1 MKKKSLIILGV
12 IVCVIV
18 IFLGYI
24 FIYKQNGKGSNSL
37 IVLKGETLTGKEL
50 LKKISNENV
59 DIEQKI
65 TDGVVIDINKSM
77 LDTDMYEVVDVV
89 YLGNNKIKLVVKNK
103 TIVEVVEKEE
113 GVITEPETKKRKLG
127 DIYYDDSIDIR
138 DLVKYA
144 QYVDGLNALSS
155 SDLEYADLNNDG
167 YYDLIDVDILSHC
180 VAGATK
186 YCDFPVTNYDLEVY
200 GDLNRNH
207 KIDSIDMV
215 KLAQYV
221 EGKIEL
227 EDSLKLYADLNL
239 DNKID
244 YIDVDILSRKIVGD
258 EKYQKLPIRNLDK
271 ILNYGNVDN
280 LTGITYKDL
289 TKLYN
294 YIKGNEELK
303 GIALLSADLNKD
315 GKIDYVDLTILHG
328 YLNKIKG
335 YETLPNT
342 NISKSIMYGDINQDG
357 KVDEKDATLL
367 SQYLAKWNLNL
378 NPNQL
383 LAMDVNLDG
392 KIDGKD
398 QIILARYLAKESGY
412 TELPYLNNVKQVV
425 YGDANKD
432 GKVDY
437 IDLNELNLFLQE
449 NNQNKFDAL
458 TKIAVDLNKDGKIDY
473 VDLTIL
479 HGYLNKIKGYE
490 TLPNTN
496 ISKSIMYG
504 DINQDGKV
512 DEKDA
517 TLLSQYL
524 AKWNLNLNPNQLL
537 AMDVNLDGKIDGKD
551 QIILARYLAKESG
564 YTELPYLNNVKQVVY
579 GDANKDGKVDYI
591 DLNELNLFLQENNQN
606 KFDALAK
613 IAVDLNKDGKIDY
626 VDLTILHGYLKRV
639 SGFEKLPNEKIKTIS
654 KYGDLNNDGIINQK
668 DADIL
673 AEMMGKNEIPSGVNA
688 IISDIYMDG
697 SFDIRD
703 LLALGQFIAGTIKS
717 IPTLNTNDV
726 RTYGDLN
733 GDGKVDYTDLKNLYL
748 LTEGKYSLNVKYIAD
763 LNSDGKINMVD
774 VTILHGYLNKMN
786 GYETLPN
793 TKITSAVKYGN
804 VNRDVEV
811 DEKDYKILQQ
821 YLAKW
826 YLNLSSN
833 QLLAMD
839 VNLDGKINGVDSI
852 ILKGYINK
860 DAKYSTLPFLNN

>member
-37 IVLKGETLTGKEL
+37 MVLKGETLTGKEL

-144 QYVDGLNALSS
+144 QYVDGLNAFSS

-200 GDLNRNH
+200 GDLNRDH

-294 YIKGNEELK
+294 YIKENEELK

-398 QIILARYLAKESGY
+398 QIILARYLVKESGY

-458 TKIAVDLNKDGKIDY
+458 T
-473 VDLTIL
+473 
-479 HGYLNKIKGYE
+479 
-490 TLPNTN
+490 
-496 ISKSIMYG
+496 
-504 DINQDGKV
+504 
-512 DEKDA
+512 
-517 TLLSQYL
+517 
-524 AKWNLNLNPNQLL
+524 
-537 AMDVNLDGKIDGKD
+537 
-551 QIILARYLAKESG
+551 
-564 YTELPYLNNVKQVVY
+564 
-579 GDANKDGKVDYI
+579 
-591 DLNELNLFLQENNQN
+591 
-606 KFDALAK
+606 K

-763 LNSDGKINMVD
+763 LNKDGKINMVD

-839 VNLDGKINGVDSI
+839 VNLDGKINGVDST

-860 DAKYSTLPFLNN
+860 DAKYSALPFLNN

>member
-12 IVCVIV
+12 IVCAIV

-144 QYVDGLNALSS
+144 QYVDGLNAFSS

-186 YCDFPVTNYDLEVY
+186 YCDFPVTNYDLDVY

-258 EKYQKLPIRNLDK
+258 EKYQKLPIRNLDE

-335 YETLPNT
+335 YATLPNT
-342 NISKSIMYGDINQDG
+342 NISKSIIYGDINKDG
-357 KVDEKDATLL
+357 KVDEKDVTLL

-437 IDLNELNLFLQE
+437 IDL
-449 NNQNKFDAL
+449 K
-458 TKIAVDLNKDGKIDY
+458 
-473 VDLTIL
+473 
-479 HGYLNKIKGYE
+479 
-490 TLPNTN
+490 
-496 ISKSIMYG
+496 
-504 DINQDGKV
+504 
-512 DEKDA
+512 
-517 TLLSQYL
+517 
-524 AKWNLNLNPNQLL
+524 
-537 AMDVNLDGKIDGKD
+537 
-551 QIILARYLAKESG
+551 
-564 YTELPYLNNVKQVVY
+564 
-579 GDANKDGKVDYI
+579 
-591 DLNELNLFLQENNQN
+591 ELNLFLQENNQN

-639 SGFEKLPNEKIKTIS
+639 SGFETLPNEKIKTIS

-717 IPTLNTNDV
+717 IPTLNTNDA

-763 LNSDGKINMVD
+763 LNKDGKINMVD

-839 VNLDGKINGVDSI
+839 VNLDGKINGVDST

-860 DAKYSTLPFLNN
+860 DAKYSALPFLNN

>member
-200 GDLNRNH
+200 GDLNRDH

-258 EKYQKLPIRNLDK
+258 EKYQKLPIRNLDE

-315 GKIDYVDLTILHG
+315 GKIDYADLTILHG

-335 YETLPNT
+335 YATLPNT
-342 NISKSIMYGDINQDG
+342 NISKSIIYGDINQDG

-437 IDLNELNLFLQE
+437 IDL
-449 NNQNKFDAL
+449 K
-458 TKIAVDLNKDGKIDY
+458 
-473 VDLTIL
+473 
-479 HGYLNKIKGYE
+479 
-490 TLPNTN
+490 
-496 ISKSIMYG
+496 
-504 DINQDGKV
+504 
-512 DEKDA
+512 
-517 TLLSQYL
+517 
-524 AKWNLNLNPNQLL
+524 
-537 AMDVNLDGKIDGKD
+537 
-551 QIILARYLAKESG
+551 
-564 YTELPYLNNVKQVVY
+564 
-579 GDANKDGKVDYI
+579 
-591 DLNELNLFLQENNQN
+591 ELNLFLQENNQN

-717 IPTLNTNDV
+717 IPTLNTNDA

-763 LNSDGKINMVD
+763 LNKDGKINMVD

-860 DAKYSTLPFLNN
+860 DAKYSALPFLNN

>member
-12 IVCVIV
+12 IVCAIV

-144 QYVDGLNALSS
+144 QYVDGLNAFSS

-258 EKYQKLPIRNLDK
+258 EKYQKLPIRNLDE

-315 GKIDYVDLTILHG
+315 GKIDYADLTILHG

-335 YETLPNT
+335 YATLPNT
-342 NISKSIMYGDINQDG
+342 NISKSIIYGDINQDG

-392 KIDGKD
+392 KVDGKD

-458 TKIAVDLNKDGKIDY
+458 T
-473 VDLTIL
+473 
-479 HGYLNKIKGYE
+479 
-490 TLPNTN
+490 
-496 ISKSIMYG
+496 
-504 DINQDGKV
+504 
-512 DEKDA
+512 
-517 TLLSQYL
+517 
-524 AKWNLNLNPNQLL
+524 
-537 AMDVNLDGKIDGKD
+537 
-551 QIILARYLAKESG
+551 
-564 YTELPYLNNVKQVVY
+564 
-579 GDANKDGKVDYI
+579 
-591 DLNELNLFLQENNQN
+591 
-606 KFDALAK
+606 K

-717 IPTLNTNDV
+717 IPTLNTNDA

-763 LNSDGKINMVD
+763 LNKDGKINMVD

-839 VNLDGKINGVDSI
+839 VNLDGKINGVDST

-860 DAKYSTLPFLNN
+860 DAKYSALPFLNN

>member
-258 EKYQKLPIRNLDK
+258 EKYQKLPIRNLDE

-335 YETLPNT
+335 YATLPNT
-342 NISKSIMYGDINQDG
+342 NISKSIIYGDINQDG

-437 IDLNELNLFLQE
+437 IDLKELNLFLQE

-458 TKIAVDLNKDGKIDY
+458 T
-473 VDLTIL
+473 
-479 HGYLNKIKGYE
+479 
-490 TLPNTN
+490 
-496 ISKSIMYG
+496 
-504 DINQDGKV
+504 
-512 DEKDA
+512 
-517 TLLSQYL
+517 
-524 AKWNLNLNPNQLL
+524 
-537 AMDVNLDGKIDGKD
+537 
-551 QIILARYLAKESG
+551 
-564 YTELPYLNNVKQVVY
+564 
-579 GDANKDGKVDYI
+579 
-591 DLNELNLFLQENNQN
+591 
-606 KFDALAK
+606 K

-763 LNSDGKINMVD
+763 LNKDGKINMVD

-860 DAKYSTLPFLNN
+860 DTKYSTLPFLNN

>member
-1 MKKKSLIILGV
+1 MKKKSLIILGL
-12 IVCVIV
+12 IVCAIV

-144 QYVDGLNALSS
+144 QYVDGLNAFSS

-200 GDLNRNH
+200 GDLNRDH

-258 EKYQKLPIRNLDK
+258 EKYQKLPIRNLDE

-335 YETLPNT
+335 YATLPNT
-342 NISKSIMYGDINQDG
+342 NISKSIIYGDINQDG

-458 TKIAVDLNKDGKIDY
+458 T
-473 VDLTIL
+473 
-479 HGYLNKIKGYE
+479 
-490 TLPNTN
+490 
-496 ISKSIMYG
+496 
-504 DINQDGKV
+504 
-512 DEKDA
+512 
-517 TLLSQYL
+517 
-524 AKWNLNLNPNQLL
+524 
-537 AMDVNLDGKIDGKD
+537 
-551 QIILARYLAKESG
+551 
-564 YTELPYLNNVKQVVY
+564 
-579 GDANKDGKVDYI
+579 
-591 DLNELNLFLQENNQN
+591 
-606 KFDALAK
+606 K

-763 LNSDGKINMVD
+763 LNKDGKINMVD

-811 DEKDYKILQQ
+811 DEKDYNILQP

-839 VNLDGKINGVDSI
+839 VNLDGKINGVDST

-860 DAKYSTLPFLNN
+860 DAKYSALPFLNN

>member
-12 IVCVIV
+12 IVCAIV

-144 QYVDGLNALSS
+144 QYVDGLNAFSS

-200 GDLNRNH
+200 GDLNRDH

-258 EKYQKLPIRNLDK
+258 EKYQKLPIRNLDE

-335 YETLPNT
+335 YATLPNT
-342 NISKSIMYGDINQDG
+342 NISKSIIYGDINKDG
-357 KVDEKDATLL
+357 KVDEKDVTLL

-437 IDLNELNLFLQE
+437 IDL
-449 NNQNKFDAL
+449 K
-458 TKIAVDLNKDGKIDY
+458 
-473 VDLTIL
+473 
-479 HGYLNKIKGYE
+479 
-490 TLPNTN
+490 
-496 ISKSIMYG
+496 
-504 DINQDGKV
+504 
-512 DEKDA
+512 
-517 TLLSQYL
+517 
-524 AKWNLNLNPNQLL
+524 
-537 AMDVNLDGKIDGKD
+537 
-551 QIILARYLAKESG
+551 
-564 YTELPYLNNVKQVVY
+564 
-579 GDANKDGKVDYI
+579 
-591 DLNELNLFLQENNQN
+591 ELNLFLQENNQN

-717 IPTLNTNDV
+717 IPTLNTNDA

-763 LNSDGKINMVD
+763 LNKDGKINMVD

-839 VNLDGKINGVDSI
+839 VNLDGKINGVDST

-860 DAKYSTLPFLNN
+860 DAKYSALPFLNN

>member
-12 IVCVIV
+12 IVCAIV

-144 QYVDGLNALSS
+144 QYVDGLNAFSS

-200 GDLNRNH
+200 GDLNRDH

-258 EKYQKLPIRNLDK
+258 EKYQKLPIRNLDE

-335 YETLPNT
+335 YATLPNT
-342 NISKSIMYGDINQDG
+342 NISKSIIYGDINQDG

-437 IDLNELNLFLQE
+437 IDL
-449 NNQNKFDAL
+449 K
-458 TKIAVDLNKDGKIDY
+458 
-473 VDLTIL
+473 
-479 HGYLNKIKGYE
+479 
-490 TLPNTN
+490 
-496 ISKSIMYG
+496 
-504 DINQDGKV
+504 
-512 DEKDA
+512 
-517 TLLSQYL
+517 
-524 AKWNLNLNPNQLL
+524 
-537 AMDVNLDGKIDGKD
+537 
-551 QIILARYLAKESG
+551 
-564 YTELPYLNNVKQVVY
+564 
-579 GDANKDGKVDYI
+579 
-591 DLNELNLFLQENNQN
+591 ELNLFLQENNQN

-717 IPTLNTNDV
+717 IPTLNTNDA

-763 LNSDGKINMVD
+763 LNKDGKINMVD

-839 VNLDGKINGVDSI
+839 VNLDGKINGVDST

-860 DAKYSTLPFLNN
+860 DAKYSALPFLNN

>member
-144 QYVDGLNALSS
+144 QYVDGLNAFSS

-200 GDLNRNH
+200 GDLNRDH

-258 EKYQKLPIRNLDK
+258 EKYQKLPIRNLDE

-335 YETLPNT
+335 YATLPNT
-342 NISKSIMYGDINQDG
+342 NISKSIIYGDINQDG

-398 QIILARYLAKESGY
+398 QIILARYLVKESGY

-458 TKIAVDLNKDGKIDY
+458 T
-473 VDLTIL
+473 
-479 HGYLNKIKGYE
+479 
-490 TLPNTN
+490 
-496 ISKSIMYG
+496 
-504 DINQDGKV
+504 
-512 DEKDA
+512 
-517 TLLSQYL
+517 
-524 AKWNLNLNPNQLL
+524 
-537 AMDVNLDGKIDGKD
+537 
-551 QIILARYLAKESG
+551 
-564 YTELPYLNNVKQVVY
+564 
-579 GDANKDGKVDYI
+579 
-591 DLNELNLFLQENNQN
+591 
-606 KFDALAK
+606 K

-763 LNSDGKINMVD
+763 LNKDGKINMVD

>member
-12 IVCVIV
+12 IVCAIV

-200 GDLNRNH
+200 GDLNRDH

-258 EKYQKLPIRNLDK
+258 EKYQKLPIRNLDE

-303 GIALLSADLNKD
+303 GIALLSA
-315 GKIDYVDLTILHG
+315 
-328 YLNKIKG
+328 
-335 YETLPNT
+335 
-342 NISKSIMYGDINQDG
+342 
-357 KVDEKDATLL
+357 
-367 SQYLAKWNLNL
+367 
-378 NPNQL
+378 
-383 LAMDVNLDG
+383 
-392 KIDGKD
+392 
-398 QIILARYLAKESGY
+398 
-412 TELPYLNNVKQVV
+412 
-425 YGDANKD
+425 
-432 GKVDY
+432 
-437 IDLNELNLFLQE
+437 
-449 NNQNKFDAL
+449 
-458 TKIAVDLNKDGKIDY
+458 
-473 VDLTIL
+473 
-479 HGYLNKIKGYE
+479 
-490 TLPNTN
+490 
-496 ISKSIMYG
+496 
-504 DINQDGKV
+504 
-512 DEKDA
+512 
-517 TLLSQYL
+517 
-524 AKWNLNLNPNQLL
+524 
-537 AMDVNLDGKIDGKD
+537 
-551 QIILARYLAKESG
+551 
-564 YTELPYLNNVKQVVY
+564 
-579 GDANKDGKVDYI
+579 
-591 DLNELNLFLQENNQN
+591 
-606 KFDALAK
+606 
-613 IAVDLNKDGKIDY
+613 DLNKDGKIDY

-717 IPTLNTNDV
+717 IPTLNTNDA

-763 LNSDGKINMVD
+763 LNKDGKINMVD

-839 VNLDGKINGVDSI
+839 VNLDGKINGVDST

-860 DAKYSTLPFLNN
+860 DAKYSALPFLNN

>member
-12 IVCVIV
+12 IVCAIV

-144 QYVDGLNALSS
+144 QYVDGLNAFSS

-258 EKYQKLPIRNLDK
+258 EKYQKLPIRNLDE

-303 GIALLSADLNKD
+303 GIALLSA
-315 GKIDYVDLTILHG
+315 
-328 YLNKIKG
+328 
-335 YETLPNT
+335 
-342 NISKSIMYGDINQDG
+342 
-357 KVDEKDATLL
+357 
-367 SQYLAKWNLNL
+367 
-378 NPNQL
+378 
-383 LAMDVNLDG
+383 
-392 KIDGKD
+392 
-398 QIILARYLAKESGY
+398 
-412 TELPYLNNVKQVV
+412 
-425 YGDANKD
+425 
-432 GKVDY
+432 
-437 IDLNELNLFLQE
+437 
-449 NNQNKFDAL
+449 
-458 TKIAVDLNKDGKIDY
+458 
-473 VDLTIL
+473 
-479 HGYLNKIKGYE
+479 
-490 TLPNTN
+490 
-496 ISKSIMYG
+496 
-504 DINQDGKV
+504 
-512 DEKDA
+512 
-517 TLLSQYL
+517 
-524 AKWNLNLNPNQLL
+524 
-537 AMDVNLDGKIDGKD
+537 
-551 QIILARYLAKESG
+551 
-564 YTELPYLNNVKQVVY
+564 
-579 GDANKDGKVDYI
+579 
-591 DLNELNLFLQENNQN
+591 
-606 KFDALAK
+606 
-613 IAVDLNKDGKIDY
+613 DLNKDGKIDY

-763 LNSDGKINMVD
+763 LNKDGKINMVD

-860 DAKYSTLPFLNN
+860 DAKYSALPFLNN

>member
-144 QYVDGLNALSS
+144 QYVDGLNAFSS

-342 NISKSIMYGDINQDG
+342 NISKSIIYGDINQDG

-449 NNQNKFDAL
+449 NNQNKFD
-458 TKIAVDLNKDGKIDY
+458 T
-473 VDLTIL
+473 
-479 HGYLNKIKGYE
+479 
-490 TLPNTN
+490 
-496 ISKSIMYG
+496 
-504 DINQDGKV
+504 
-512 DEKDA
+512 
-517 TLLSQYL
+517 
-524 AKWNLNLNPNQLL
+524 
-537 AMDVNLDGKIDGKD
+537 
-551 QIILARYLAKESG
+551 
-564 YTELPYLNNVKQVVY
+564 
-579 GDANKDGKVDYI
+579 
-591 DLNELNLFLQENNQN
+591 
-606 KFDALAK
+606 LAK

-717 IPTLNTNDV
+717 IPTLNTNDA

-763 LNSDGKINMVD
+763 LNKDGKINMVD

-839 VNLDGKINGVDSI
+839 VNLDGKINGVDST

-860 DAKYSTLPFLNN
+860 DAKYSALPFLNN

>member
-258 EKYQKLPIRNLDK
+258 EKYQKLPIRNLDE

-335 YETLPNT
+335 YATLPNT
-342 NISKSIMYGDINQDG
+342 NISKSIIYGDINQDG

-392 KIDGKD
+392 K
-398 QIILARYLAKESGY
+398 
-412 TELPYLNNVKQVV
+412 V
-425 YGDANKD
+425 
-432 GKVDY
+432 
-437 IDLNELNLFLQE
+437 
-449 NNQNKFDAL
+449 
-458 TKIAVDLNKDGKIDY
+458 
-473 VDLTIL
+473 
-479 HGYLNKIKGYE
+479 
-490 TLPNTN
+490 
-496 ISKSIMYG
+496 
-504 DINQDGKV
+504 
-512 DEKDA
+512 
-517 TLLSQYL
+517 
-524 AKWNLNLNPNQLL
+524 
-537 AMDVNLDGKIDGKD
+537 DGKD

-763 LNSDGKINMVD
+763 LNNDGKINMVD

>member
-37 IVLKGETLTGKEL
+37 MVLKGETLTGKEL

-144 QYVDGLNALSS
+144 QYVDGLNAFSS

-200 GDLNRNH
+200 GDLNRDH

-258 EKYQKLPIRNLDK
+258 EKYQKLPIRNLDE

-335 YETLPNT
+335 YATLPNT
-342 NISKSIMYGDINQDG
+342 NISKSIIYGDINQDG
-357 KVDEKDATLL
+357 KVDEKDVTLL

-392 KIDGKD
+392 KVDGKD

-458 TKIAVDLNKDGKIDY
+458 T
-473 VDLTIL
+473 
-479 HGYLNKIKGYE
+479 
-490 TLPNTN
+490 
-496 ISKSIMYG
+496 
-504 DINQDGKV
+504 
-512 DEKDA
+512 
-517 TLLSQYL
+517 
-524 AKWNLNLNPNQLL
+524 
-537 AMDVNLDGKIDGKD
+537 
-551 QIILARYLAKESG
+551 
-564 YTELPYLNNVKQVVY
+564 
-579 GDANKDGKVDYI
+579 
-591 DLNELNLFLQENNQN
+591 
-606 KFDALAK
+606 K

-763 LNSDGKINMVD
+763 LNKDGKINMVD

>member
-144 QYVDGLNALSS
+144 QYVDGLNAFSS

-200 GDLNRNH
+200 GDLNRDH

-258 EKYQKLPIRNLDK
+258 EKYQKLPIRNLDE

-335 YETLPNT
+335 YATLPNT
-342 NISKSIMYGDINQDG
+342 NISKSIIYGDINQDG

-398 QIILARYLAKESGY
+398 QIILARYLVKESGY

-458 TKIAVDLNKDGKIDY
+458 T
-473 VDLTIL
+473 
-479 HGYLNKIKGYE
+479 
-490 TLPNTN
+490 
-496 ISKSIMYG
+496 
-504 DINQDGKV
+504 
-512 DEKDA
+512 
-517 TLLSQYL
+517 
-524 AKWNLNLNPNQLL
+524 
-537 AMDVNLDGKIDGKD
+537 
-551 QIILARYLAKESG
+551 
-564 YTELPYLNNVKQVVY
+564 
-579 GDANKDGKVDYI
+579 
-591 DLNELNLFLQENNQN
+591 
-606 KFDALAK
+606 K

-763 LNSDGKINMVD
+763 LNKDGKINMVD

-839 VNLDGKINGVDSI
+839 VNLDGKINGVDST

>member
-37 IVLKGETLTGKEL
+37 MVLKGETLTGKEL

-144 QYVDGLNALSS
+144 QYVDGLNAFSS

-200 GDLNRNH
+200 GDLNRDH

-258 EKYQKLPIRNLDK
+258 EKYQKLPIRNLDE

-335 YETLPNT
+335 YATLPNT
-342 NISKSIMYGDINQDG
+342 NISKSIIYGDINQDG

-398 QIILARYLAKESGY
+398 QIILARYLVKESGY

-458 TKIAVDLNKDGKIDY
+458 T
-473 VDLTIL
+473 
-479 HGYLNKIKGYE
+479 
-490 TLPNTN
+490 
-496 ISKSIMYG
+496 
-504 DINQDGKV
+504 
-512 DEKDA
+512 
-517 TLLSQYL
+517 
-524 AKWNLNLNPNQLL
+524 
-537 AMDVNLDGKIDGKD
+537 
-551 QIILARYLAKESG
+551 
-564 YTELPYLNNVKQVVY
+564 
-579 GDANKDGKVDYI
+579 
-591 DLNELNLFLQENNQN
+591 
-606 KFDALAK
+606 K

-763 LNSDGKINMVD
+763 LNKDGKINMVD

-839 VNLDGKINGVDSI
+839 VNLDGKINGVDST

-860 DAKYSTLPFLNN
+860 DAKYSALPFLNN

>member
-12 IVCVIV
+12 IVCAIV

-144 QYVDGLNALSS
+144 QYVDGLNAFSS

-258 EKYQKLPIRNLDK
+258 EKYQKLPIRNLDE

-315 GKIDYVDLTILHG
+315 GKIDYADLTILHG

-335 YETLPNT
+335 YATLPNT
-342 NISKSIMYGDINQDG
+342 NISKSIIYGDINQDG

-392 KIDGKD
+392 KVDGKD

-458 TKIAVDLNKDGKIDY
+458 T
-473 VDLTIL
+473 
-479 HGYLNKIKGYE
+479 
-490 TLPNTN
+490 
-496 ISKSIMYG
+496 
-504 DINQDGKV
+504 
-512 DEKDA
+512 
-517 TLLSQYL
+517 
-524 AKWNLNLNPNQLL
+524 
-537 AMDVNLDGKIDGKD
+537 
-551 QIILARYLAKESG
+551 
-564 YTELPYLNNVKQVVY
+564 
-579 GDANKDGKVDYI
+579 
-591 DLNELNLFLQENNQN
+591 
-606 KFDALAK
+606 K

-717 IPTLNTNDV
+717 IPTLNTNDA

-763 LNSDGKINMVD
+763 LNKDGKINMVD

-860 DAKYSTLPFLNN
+860 DAKYSALPFLNN

>member
-1 MKKKSLIILGV
+1 M
-12 IVCVIV
+12 
-18 IFLGYI
+18 
-24 FIYKQNGKGSNSL
+24 
-37 IVLKGETLTGKEL
+37 
-50 LKKISNENV
+50 KKISNENV

-65 TDGVVIDINKSM
+65 IDGVVIDINKSM

-103 TIVEVVEKEE
+103 TIVEVVEKEK
-113 GVITEPETKKRKLG
+113 GVITVPETKKRKLG

-144 QYVDGLNALSS
+144 QYVDGLNAFSS

-335 YETLPNT
+335 YATLPNT
-342 NISKSIMYGDINQDG
+342 NISKSIIYGDINQDG

-437 IDLNELNLFLQE
+437 IDL
-449 NNQNKFDAL
+449 K
-458 TKIAVDLNKDGKIDY
+458 
-473 VDLTIL
+473 
-479 HGYLNKIKGYE
+479 
-490 TLPNTN
+490 
-496 ISKSIMYG
+496 
-504 DINQDGKV
+504 
-512 DEKDA
+512 
-517 TLLSQYL
+517 
-524 AKWNLNLNPNQLL
+524 
-537 AMDVNLDGKIDGKD
+537 
-551 QIILARYLAKESG
+551 
-564 YTELPYLNNVKQVVY
+564 
-579 GDANKDGKVDYI
+579 
-591 DLNELNLFLQENNQN
+591 ELNLFLQENNQN

-613 IAVDLNKDGKIDY
+613 IAVDLNKDRKIDY

-733 GDGKVDYTDLKNLYL
+733 GDVKVDYTDLKNLYL

-763 LNSDGKINMVD
+763 LNKDGKINMVD

-860 DAKYSTLPFLNN
+860 DAKYSALPFLNN

>member
-12 IVCVIV
+12 IVCAIV

-200 GDLNRNH
+200 GDLNRDH

-258 EKYQKLPIRNLDK
+258 EKYQKLPIRNLDE

-335 YETLPNT
+335 YATLPNT
-342 NISKSIMYGDINQDG
+342 NISKSIIYGDINQDG

-479 HGYLNKIKGYE
+479 HGYL
-490 TLPNTN
+490 
-496 ISKSIMYG
+496 
-504 DINQDGKV
+504 
-512 DEKDA
+512 
-517 TLLSQYL
+517 
-524 AKWNLNLNPNQLL
+524 
-537 AMDVNLDGKIDGKD
+537 
-551 QIILARYLAKESG
+551 
-564 YTELPYLNNVKQVVY
+564 
-579 GDANKDGKVDYI
+579 
-591 DLNELNLFLQENNQN
+591 
-606 KFDALAK
+606 
-613 IAVDLNKDGKIDY
+613 
-626 VDLTILHGYLKRV
+626 KRV

-717 IPTLNTNDV
+717 IPTLNTNDA

-763 LNSDGKINMVD
+763 LNKDGKINMVD

-839 VNLDGKINGVDSI
+839 VNLDGKINGVDST

-860 DAKYSTLPFLNN
+860 DAKYSALPFLNN

>member
-37 IVLKGETLTGKEL
+37 MVLKGETLTGKEL

-144 QYVDGLNALSS
+144 QYVDGLNAFSS

-258 EKYQKLPIRNLDK
+258 EKYQKLPIRNLDE

-335 YETLPNT
+335 YATLPNT
-342 NISKSIMYGDINQDG
+342 NISKSIIYGDINQDG
-357 KVDEKDATLL
+357 KA
-367 SQYLAKWNLNL
+367 
-378 NPNQL
+378 
-383 LAMDVNLDG
+383 
-392 KIDGKD
+392 
-398 QIILARYLAKESGY
+398 
-412 TELPYLNNVKQVV
+412 
-425 YGDANKD
+425 
-432 GKVDY
+432 
-437 IDLNELNLFLQE
+437 
-449 NNQNKFDAL
+449 
-458 TKIAVDLNKDGKIDY
+458 
-473 VDLTIL
+473 
-479 HGYLNKIKGYE
+479 
-490 TLPNTN
+490 
-496 ISKSIMYG
+496 
-504 DINQDGKV
+504 

-763 LNSDGKINMVD
+763 LNKDGKINMVD

-860 DAKYSTLPFLNN
+860 DTKYSTLPFLNN

>member
-144 QYVDGLNALSS
+144 QYVDGLNAFSS

-200 GDLNRNH
+200 GDLNRDH

-258 EKYQKLPIRNLDK
+258 EKYQKLPIRNLDE

-303 GIALLSADLNKD
+303 GIALLSA
-315 GKIDYVDLTILHG
+315 
-328 YLNKIKG
+328 
-335 YETLPNT
+335 
-342 NISKSIMYGDINQDG
+342 
-357 KVDEKDATLL
+357 
-367 SQYLAKWNLNL
+367 
-378 NPNQL
+378 
-383 LAMDVNLDG
+383 
-392 KIDGKD
+392 
-398 QIILARYLAKESGY
+398 
-412 TELPYLNNVKQVV
+412 
-425 YGDANKD
+425 
-432 GKVDY
+432 
-437 IDLNELNLFLQE
+437 
-449 NNQNKFDAL
+449 
-458 TKIAVDLNKDGKIDY
+458 
-473 VDLTIL
+473 
-479 HGYLNKIKGYE
+479 
-490 TLPNTN
+490 
-496 ISKSIMYG
+496 
-504 DINQDGKV
+504 
-512 DEKDA
+512 
-517 TLLSQYL
+517 
-524 AKWNLNLNPNQLL
+524 
-537 AMDVNLDGKIDGKD
+537 
-551 QIILARYLAKESG
+551 
-564 YTELPYLNNVKQVVY
+564 
-579 GDANKDGKVDYI
+579 
-591 DLNELNLFLQENNQN
+591 
-606 KFDALAK
+606 
-613 IAVDLNKDGKIDY
+613 DLNKDGKIDY

-763 LNSDGKINMVD
+763 LNKDGKINMVD

-839 VNLDGKINGVDSI
+839 VNLDGKINGVDST

-860 DAKYSTLPFLNN
+860 DAKYSALPFLNN

>member
-37 IVLKGETLTGKEL
+37 MVLKGETLTGKEL

-144 QYVDGLNALSS
+144 QYVDGLNAFSS

-200 GDLNRNH
+200 GDLNRDH

-258 EKYQKLPIRNLDK
+258 EKYQKLPIRNLDE

-342 NISKSIMYGDINQDG
+342 NISKSIIYGDINQDG
-357 KVDEKDATLL
+357 KVDEKDVTLL

-392 KIDGKD
+392 KVDGKD

-437 IDLNELNLFLQE
+437 IDLKELNLFLQE

-458 TKIAVDLNKDGKIDY
+458 T
-473 VDLTIL
+473 
-479 HGYLNKIKGYE
+479 
-490 TLPNTN
+490 
-496 ISKSIMYG
+496 
-504 DINQDGKV
+504 
-512 DEKDA
+512 
-517 TLLSQYL
+517 
-524 AKWNLNLNPNQLL
+524 
-537 AMDVNLDGKIDGKD
+537 
-551 QIILARYLAKESG
+551 
-564 YTELPYLNNVKQVVY
+564 
-579 GDANKDGKVDYI
+579 
-591 DLNELNLFLQENNQN
+591 
-606 KFDALAK
+606 K

-763 LNSDGKINMVD
+763 LNNDGKINMVD

-839 VNLDGKINGVDSI
+839 VNLDGKINGVDST

>member
-37 IVLKGETLTGKEL
+37 MVLKGETLTGKEL

-144 QYVDGLNALSS
+144 QYVDGLNAFSS

-258 EKYQKLPIRNLDK
+258 EKYQKLPIRNLDE

-335 YETLPNT
+335 YATLPNT
-342 NISKSIMYGDINQDG
+342 NISKSIIYGDINQDG
-357 KVDEKDATLL
+357 KVDEKDVTLL

-392 KIDGKD
+392 KVDGKD

-458 TKIAVDLNKDGKIDY
+458 T
-473 VDLTIL
+473 
-479 HGYLNKIKGYE
+479 
-490 TLPNTN
+490 
-496 ISKSIMYG
+496 
-504 DINQDGKV
+504 
-512 DEKDA
+512 
-517 TLLSQYL
+517 
-524 AKWNLNLNPNQLL
+524 
-537 AMDVNLDGKIDGKD
+537 
-551 QIILARYLAKESG
+551 
-564 YTELPYLNNVKQVVY
+564 
-579 GDANKDGKVDYI
+579 
-591 DLNELNLFLQENNQN
+591 
-606 KFDALAK
+606 K

-763 LNSDGKINMVD
+763 LNKDGKINMVD

>member
-12 IVCVIV
+12 IVCAIV

-37 IVLKGETLTGKEL
+37 MVLKGETLTGKEL

-258 EKYQKLPIRNLDK
+258 EKYQKLPIRNLDE

-335 YETLPNT
+335 YATLPNT
-342 NISKSIMYGDINQDG
+342 NISKSIIYGDINQDG

-479 HGYLNKIKGYE
+479 HGYL
-490 TLPNTN
+490 
-496 ISKSIMYG
+496 
-504 DINQDGKV
+504 
-512 DEKDA
+512 
-517 TLLSQYL
+517 
-524 AKWNLNLNPNQLL
+524 
-537 AMDVNLDGKIDGKD
+537 
-551 QIILARYLAKESG
+551 
-564 YTELPYLNNVKQVVY
+564 
-579 GDANKDGKVDYI
+579 
-591 DLNELNLFLQENNQN
+591 
-606 KFDALAK
+606 
-613 IAVDLNKDGKIDY
+613 
-626 VDLTILHGYLKRV
+626 KRV

-717 IPTLNTNDV
+717 IPTLNTNDA

-763 LNSDGKINMVD
+763 LNKDGKINMVD

-839 VNLDGKINGVDSI
+839 VNLDGKINGVDST

-860 DAKYSTLPFLNN
+860 DAKYSALPFLNN

>member
-1 MKKKSLIILGV
+1 
-12 IVCVIV
+12 
-18 IFLGYI
+18 
-24 FIYKQNGKGSNSL
+24 
-37 IVLKGETLTGKEL
+37 
-50 LKKISNENV
+50 
-59 DIEQKI
+59 
-65 TDGVVIDINKSM
+65 
-77 LDTDMYEVVDVV
+77 
-89 YLGNNKIKLVVKNK
+89 
-103 TIVEVVEKEE
+103 
-113 GVITEPETKKRKLG
+113 
-127 DIYYDDSIDIR
+127 
-138 DLVKYA
+138 
-144 QYVDGLNALSS
+144 
-155 SDLEYADLNNDG
+155 
-167 YYDLIDVDILSHC
+167 
-180 VAGATK
+180 
-186 YCDFPVTNYDLEVY
+186 
-200 GDLNRNH
+200 
-207 KIDSIDMV
+207 
-215 KLAQYV
+215 
-221 EGKIEL
+221 
-227 EDSLKLYADLNL
+227 
-239 DNKID
+239 
-244 YIDVDILSRKIVGD
+244 
-258 EKYQKLPIRNLDK
+258 
-271 ILNYGNVDN
+271 
-280 LTGITYKDL
+280 
-289 TKLYN
+289 
-294 YIKGNEELK
+294 
-303 GIALLSADLNKD
+303 
-315 GKIDYVDLTILHG
+315 
-328 YLNKIKG
+328 
-335 YETLPNT
+335 
-342 NISKSIMYGDINQDG
+342 MYGDINQDG

-398 QIILARYLAKESGY
+398 QIILARYLVKESGY

-458 TKIAVDLNKDGKIDY
+458 T
-473 VDLTIL
+473 
-479 HGYLNKIKGYE
+479 
-490 TLPNTN
+490 
-496 ISKSIMYG
+496 
-504 DINQDGKV
+504 
-512 DEKDA
+512 
-517 TLLSQYL
+517 
-524 AKWNLNLNPNQLL
+524 
-537 AMDVNLDGKIDGKD
+537 
-551 QIILARYLAKESG
+551 
-564 YTELPYLNNVKQVVY
+564 
-579 GDANKDGKVDYI
+579 
-591 DLNELNLFLQENNQN
+591 
-606 KFDALAK
+606 K

-763 LNSDGKINMVD
+763 LNKDGKINMVD

-839 VNLDGKINGVDSI
+839 VNLDGKINGVDST

-860 DAKYSTLPFLNN
+860 DAKYSALPFLNN

>member
-37 IVLKGETLTGKEL
+37 MVLKGETLTGKEL

-144 QYVDGLNALSS
+144 QYVDGLNAFSS

-258 EKYQKLPIRNLDK
+258 EKYQKLPIRNLDE

-315 GKIDYVDLTILHG
+315 
-328 YLNKIKG
+328 
-335 YETLPNT
+335 
-342 NISKSIMYGDINQDG
+342 
-357 KVDEKDATLL
+357 
-367 SQYLAKWNLNL
+367 
-378 NPNQL
+378 
-383 LAMDVNLDG
+383 
-392 KIDGKD
+392 
-398 QIILARYLAKESGY
+398 
-412 TELPYLNNVKQVV
+412 
-425 YGDANKD
+425 
-432 GKVDY
+432 
-437 IDLNELNLFLQE
+437 
-449 NNQNKFDAL
+449 
-458 TKIAVDLNKDGKIDY
+458 
-473 VDLTIL
+473 
-479 HGYLNKIKGYE
+479 
-490 TLPNTN
+490 
-496 ISKSIMYG
+496 
-504 DINQDGKV
+504 
-512 DEKDA
+512 
-517 TLLSQYL
+517 
-524 AKWNLNLNPNQLL
+524 
-537 AMDVNLDGKIDGKD
+537 
-551 QIILARYLAKESG
+551 
-564 YTELPYLNNVKQVVY
+564 
-579 GDANKDGKVDYI
+579 
-591 DLNELNLFLQENNQN
+591 
-606 KFDALAK
+606 
-613 IAVDLNKDGKIDY
+613 
-626 VDLTILHGYLKRV
+626 
-639 SGFEKLPNEKIKTIS
+639 
-654 KYGDLNNDGIINQK
+654 
-668 DADIL
+668 
-673 AEMMGKNEIPSGVNA
+673 
-688 IISDIYMDG
+688 
-697 SFDIRD
+697 
-703 LLALGQFIAGTIKS
+703 
-717 IPTLNTNDV
+717 
-726 RTYGDLN
+726 
-733 GDGKVDYTDLKNLYL
+733 
-748 LTEGKYSLNVKYIAD
+748 
-763 LNSDGKINMVD
+763 
-774 VTILHGYLNKMN
+774 
-786 GYETLPN
+786 
-793 TKITSAVKYGN
+793 
-804 VNRDVEV
+804 
-811 DEKDYKILQQ
+811 
-821 YLAKW
+821 
-826 YLNLSSN
+826 
-833 QLLAMD
+833 
-839 VNLDGKINGVDSI
+839 
-852 ILKGYINK
+852 
-860 DAKYSTLPFLNN
+860 

>member
-144 QYVDGLNALSS
+144 QYVDGLNAFSS

-200 GDLNRNH
+200 GDLNRDH

-258 EKYQKLPIRNLDK
+258 EKYQKLPIRNLDE

-328 YLNKIKG
+328 YL
-335 YETLPNT
+335 
-342 NISKSIMYGDINQDG
+342 
-357 KVDEKDATLL
+357 
-367 SQYLAKWNLNL
+367 
-378 NPNQL
+378 
-383 LAMDVNLDG
+383 
-392 KIDGKD
+392 
-398 QIILARYLAKESGY
+398 
-412 TELPYLNNVKQVV
+412 
-425 YGDANKD
+425 
-432 GKVDY
+432 
-437 IDLNELNLFLQE
+437 
-449 NNQNKFDAL
+449 
-458 TKIAVDLNKDGKIDY
+458 
-473 VDLTIL
+473 
-479 HGYLNKIKGYE
+479 
-490 TLPNTN
+490 
-496 ISKSIMYG
+496 
-504 DINQDGKV
+504 
-512 DEKDA
+512 
-517 TLLSQYL
+517 
-524 AKWNLNLNPNQLL
+524 
-537 AMDVNLDGKIDGKD
+537 
-551 QIILARYLAKESG
+551 
-564 YTELPYLNNVKQVVY
+564 
-579 GDANKDGKVDYI
+579 
-591 DLNELNLFLQENNQN
+591 
-606 KFDALAK
+606 
-613 IAVDLNKDGKIDY
+613 
-626 VDLTILHGYLKRV
+626 KRV
-639 SGFEKLPNEKIKTIS
+639 SGFETLPNEKIKTIS

-717 IPTLNTNDV
+717 IPTLNTNDA

-763 LNSDGKINMVD
+763 LNKDGKINMVD

-839 VNLDGKINGVDSI
+839 VNLDGKINGVDST

-860 DAKYSTLPFLNN
+860 DAKYSALPFLNN

>member
-37 IVLKGETLTGKEL
+37 MVLKGETLTGKEL

-144 QYVDGLNALSS
+144 QYVDGLNAFSS

-200 GDLNRNH
+200 GDLNRDH

-239 DNKID
+239 DNRID

-258 EKYQKLPIRNLDK
+258 EKYQKLPIRNLDE

-303 GIALLSADLNKD
+303 GIALLSA
-315 GKIDYVDLTILHG
+315 
-328 YLNKIKG
+328 
-335 YETLPNT
+335 
-342 NISKSIMYGDINQDG
+342 
-357 KVDEKDATLL
+357 
-367 SQYLAKWNLNL
+367 
-378 NPNQL
+378 
-383 LAMDVNLDG
+383 
-392 KIDGKD
+392 
-398 QIILARYLAKESGY
+398 
-412 TELPYLNNVKQVV
+412 
-425 YGDANKD
+425 
-432 GKVDY
+432 
-437 IDLNELNLFLQE
+437 
-449 NNQNKFDAL
+449 
-458 TKIAVDLNKDGKIDY
+458 
-473 VDLTIL
+473 
-479 HGYLNKIKGYE
+479 
-490 TLPNTN
+490 
-496 ISKSIMYG
+496 
-504 DINQDGKV
+504 
-512 DEKDA
+512 
-517 TLLSQYL
+517 
-524 AKWNLNLNPNQLL
+524 
-537 AMDVNLDGKIDGKD
+537 
-551 QIILARYLAKESG
+551 
-564 YTELPYLNNVKQVVY
+564 
-579 GDANKDGKVDYI
+579 
-591 DLNELNLFLQENNQN
+591 
-606 KFDALAK
+606 
-613 IAVDLNKDGKIDY
+613 DLNKDGKIDY

-717 IPTLNTNDV
+717 IPTLNTNDA

-763 LNSDGKINMVD
+763 LNKDGKINMVD

-860 DAKYSTLPFLNN
+860 DAKYSALPFLNN

>member
-12 IVCVIV
+12 IVCAIV

-37 IVLKGETLTGKEL
+37 MVLKGETLTGKEL

-200 GDLNRNH
+200 GDLNRDH

-315 GKIDYVDLTILHG
+315 GKIDYADLTILHG

-335 YETLPNT
+335 YATLPNT
-342 NISKSIMYGDINQDG
+342 NISKSIIYGDINQDG

-392 KIDGKD
+392 KVDGKD

-458 TKIAVDLNKDGKIDY
+458 T
-473 VDLTIL
+473 
-479 HGYLNKIKGYE
+479 
-490 TLPNTN
+490 
-496 ISKSIMYG
+496 
-504 DINQDGKV
+504 
-512 DEKDA
+512 
-517 TLLSQYL
+517 
-524 AKWNLNLNPNQLL
+524 
-537 AMDVNLDGKIDGKD
+537 
-551 QIILARYLAKESG
+551 
-564 YTELPYLNNVKQVVY
+564 
-579 GDANKDGKVDYI
+579 
-591 DLNELNLFLQENNQN
+591 
-606 KFDALAK
+606 K

-717 IPTLNTNDV
+717 IPTLNTNDA

-763 LNSDGKINMVD
+763 LNKDGKINMVD

-839 VNLDGKINGVDSI
+839 VNLDGKINGVDST

-860 DAKYSTLPFLNN
+860 DAKYSALPFLNN

>member
-144 QYVDGLNALSS
+144 QYVDGLNAFSS

-200 GDLNRNH
+200 GDLNRDH

-294 YIKGNEELK
+294 YIKENEELK

-398 QIILARYLAKESGY
+398 QIILARYLVKESGY

-458 TKIAVDLNKDGKIDY
+458 T
-473 VDLTIL
+473 
-479 HGYLNKIKGYE
+479 
-490 TLPNTN
+490 
-496 ISKSIMYG
+496 
-504 DINQDGKV
+504 
-512 DEKDA
+512 
-517 TLLSQYL
+517 
-524 AKWNLNLNPNQLL
+524 
-537 AMDVNLDGKIDGKD
+537 
-551 QIILARYLAKESG
+551 
-564 YTELPYLNNVKQVVY
+564 
-579 GDANKDGKVDYI
+579 
-591 DLNELNLFLQENNQN
+591 
-606 KFDALAK
+606 K

-763 LNSDGKINMVD
+763 LNKDGKINMVD

-839 VNLDGKINGVDSI
+839 VNLDGKINGVDST

-860 DAKYSTLPFLNN
+860 DAKYSALPFLNN

>member
-37 IVLKGETLTGKEL
+37 MVLKGETLTGKEL

-144 QYVDGLNALSS
+144 QYVDGLNAFSS

-200 GDLNRNH
+200 GDLNRDH

-258 EKYQKLPIRNLDK
+258 EKYQKLPIRNLDE

-335 YETLPNT
+335 YATLPNT
-342 NISKSIMYGDINQDG
+342 NISKSII
-357 KVDEKDATLL
+357 
-367 SQYLAKWNLNL
+367 
-378 NPNQL
+378 
-383 LAMDVNLDG
+383 
-392 KIDGKD
+392 
-398 QIILARYLAKESGY
+398 
-412 TELPYLNNVKQVV
+412 
-425 YGDANKD
+425 
-432 GKVDY
+432 
-437 IDLNELNLFLQE
+437 
-449 NNQNKFDAL
+449 
-458 TKIAVDLNKDGKIDY
+458 
-473 VDLTIL
+473 
-479 HGYLNKIKGYE
+479 
-490 TLPNTN
+490 
-496 ISKSIMYG
+496 YG

-763 LNSDGKINMVD
+763 LNKDGKINMVD

-839 VNLDGKINGVDSI
+839 VNLDGKINGVDST

-860 DAKYSTLPFLNN
+860 DAKYSALPFLNN

>member
-37 IVLKGETLTGKEL
+37 MVLKGETLTGKEL

-144 QYVDGLNALSS
+144 QYVDGLNAFSS

-200 GDLNRNH
+200 GDLNRDH

-258 EKYQKLPIRNLDK
+258 EKYQKLPIRNLDE

-303 GIALLSADLNKD
+303 GIALLSA
-315 GKIDYVDLTILHG
+315 
-328 YLNKIKG
+328 
-335 YETLPNT
+335 
-342 NISKSIMYGDINQDG
+342 
-357 KVDEKDATLL
+357 
-367 SQYLAKWNLNL
+367 
-378 NPNQL
+378 
-383 LAMDVNLDG
+383 
-392 KIDGKD
+392 
-398 QIILARYLAKESGY
+398 
-412 TELPYLNNVKQVV
+412 
-425 YGDANKD
+425 
-432 GKVDY
+432 
-437 IDLNELNLFLQE
+437 
-449 NNQNKFDAL
+449 
-458 TKIAVDLNKDGKIDY
+458 
-473 VDLTIL
+473 
-479 HGYLNKIKGYE
+479 
-490 TLPNTN
+490 
-496 ISKSIMYG
+496 
-504 DINQDGKV
+504 
-512 DEKDA
+512 
-517 TLLSQYL
+517 
-524 AKWNLNLNPNQLL
+524 
-537 AMDVNLDGKIDGKD
+537 
-551 QIILARYLAKESG
+551 
-564 YTELPYLNNVKQVVY
+564 
-579 GDANKDGKVDYI
+579 
-591 DLNELNLFLQENNQN
+591 
-606 KFDALAK
+606 
-613 IAVDLNKDGKIDY
+613 DLNKDGKIDY

-763 LNSDGKINMVD
+763 LNNDGKINMVD

-839 VNLDGKINGVDSI
+839 VNLDGKINGVDST

>member
-144 QYVDGLNALSS
+144 QYVDGLNAFSS

-200 GDLNRNH
+200 GDLNRDH

-258 EKYQKLPIRNLDK
+258 EKYQKLPIRNLDE

-335 YETLPNT
+335 YATLPNT
-342 NISKSIMYGDINQDG
+342 NISKSIIYGDINQDG

-437 IDLNELNLFLQE
+437 IDL
-449 NNQNKFDAL
+449 K
-458 TKIAVDLNKDGKIDY
+458 
-473 VDLTIL
+473 
-479 HGYLNKIKGYE
+479 
-490 TLPNTN
+490 
-496 ISKSIMYG
+496 
-504 DINQDGKV
+504 
-512 DEKDA
+512 
-517 TLLSQYL
+517 
-524 AKWNLNLNPNQLL
+524 
-537 AMDVNLDGKIDGKD
+537 
-551 QIILARYLAKESG
+551 
-564 YTELPYLNNVKQVVY
+564 
-579 GDANKDGKVDYI
+579 
-591 DLNELNLFLQENNQN
+591 ELNLFLQENNQN

-763 LNSDGKINMVD
+763 LNKDGKINMVD

>member
-12 IVCVIV
+12 IVCAIV

-144 QYVDGLNALSS
+144 QYVDGLNAFSS

-200 GDLNRNH
+200 GDLNRDH

-258 EKYQKLPIRNLDK
+258 EKYQKLPIRNLDE

-342 NISKSIMYGDINQDG
+342 NISKSIIYGDINQDG

-392 KIDGKD
+392 KVDGKD

-437 IDLNELNLFLQE
+437 IDL
-449 NNQNKFDAL
+449 K
-458 TKIAVDLNKDGKIDY
+458 
-473 VDLTIL
+473 
-479 HGYLNKIKGYE
+479 
-490 TLPNTN
+490 
-496 ISKSIMYG
+496 
-504 DINQDGKV
+504 
-512 DEKDA
+512 
-517 TLLSQYL
+517 
-524 AKWNLNLNPNQLL
+524 
-537 AMDVNLDGKIDGKD
+537 
-551 QIILARYLAKESG
+551 
-564 YTELPYLNNVKQVVY
+564 
-579 GDANKDGKVDYI
+579 
-591 DLNELNLFLQENNQN
+591 ELNLFLQENNQN

-763 LNSDGKINMVD
+763 LNKDGKINMVD

-860 DAKYSTLPFLNN
+860 DAKYSALPFLNN

>member
-144 QYVDGLNALSS
+144 QYVDGLNAFSS

-200 GDLNRNH
+200 GDLNRDH

-335 YETLPNT
+335 YATLPNT
-342 NISKSIMYGDINQDG
+342 NISKSIIYGDINQDG

-392 KIDGKD
+392 KVDGKD

-458 TKIAVDLNKDGKIDY
+458 T
-473 VDLTIL
+473 
-479 HGYLNKIKGYE
+479 
-490 TLPNTN
+490 
-496 ISKSIMYG
+496 
-504 DINQDGKV
+504 
-512 DEKDA
+512 
-517 TLLSQYL
+517 
-524 AKWNLNLNPNQLL
+524 
-537 AMDVNLDGKIDGKD
+537 
-551 QIILARYLAKESG
+551 
-564 YTELPYLNNVKQVVY
+564 
-579 GDANKDGKVDYI
+579 
-591 DLNELNLFLQENNQN
+591 
-606 KFDALAK
+606 K

-717 IPTLNTNDV
+717 IPTLNTNDA

-763 LNSDGKINMVD
+763 LNKDGKINMVD

-839 VNLDGKINGVDSI
+839 VNLDGKINGVDST

-860 DAKYSTLPFLNN
+860 DAKYSALPFLNN

>member
-37 IVLKGETLTGKEL
+37 MVLKGETLTGKEL

-144 QYVDGLNALSS
+144 QYVDGLNAFSS

-200 GDLNRNH
+200 GDLNRDH

-258 EKYQKLPIRNLDK
+258 EKYQKLPIRNLDE

-342 NISKSIMYGDINQDG
+342 NISKSIIYGDINQDG

-449 NNQNKFDAL
+449 NNQNKFD
-458 TKIAVDLNKDGKIDY
+458 T
-473 VDLTIL
+473 
-479 HGYLNKIKGYE
+479 
-490 TLPNTN
+490 
-496 ISKSIMYG
+496 
-504 DINQDGKV
+504 
-512 DEKDA
+512 
-517 TLLSQYL
+517 
-524 AKWNLNLNPNQLL
+524 
-537 AMDVNLDGKIDGKD
+537 
-551 QIILARYLAKESG
+551 
-564 YTELPYLNNVKQVVY
+564 
-579 GDANKDGKVDYI
+579 
-591 DLNELNLFLQENNQN
+591 
-606 KFDALAK
+606 LAK

-717 IPTLNTNDV
+717 IPTLNTNDA

-763 LNSDGKINMVD
+763 LNKDGKINMVD

-839 VNLDGKINGVDSI
+839 VNLDGKINGVDST

-860 DAKYSTLPFLNN
+860 DAKYSALPFLNN

>member
-37 IVLKGETLTGKEL
+37 MVLKGETLTGKEL

-144 QYVDGLNALSS
+144 QYVDGLNAFSS

-258 EKYQKLPIRNLDK
+258 EKYQKLPIRNLDE

-335 YETLPNT
+335 YATLPNT
-342 NISKSIMYGDINQDG
+342 NISKSIIYGDINQDG

-392 KIDGKD
+392 KVDGKD
-398 QIILARYLAKESGY
+398 QIILARYLVKESGY

-458 TKIAVDLNKDGKIDY
+458 T
-473 VDLTIL
+473 
-479 HGYLNKIKGYE
+479 
-490 TLPNTN
+490 
-496 ISKSIMYG
+496 
-504 DINQDGKV
+504 
-512 DEKDA
+512 
-517 TLLSQYL
+517 
-524 AKWNLNLNPNQLL
+524 
-537 AMDVNLDGKIDGKD
+537 
-551 QIILARYLAKESG
+551 
-564 YTELPYLNNVKQVVY
+564 
-579 GDANKDGKVDYI
+579 
-591 DLNELNLFLQENNQN
+591 
-606 KFDALAK
+606 K

-763 LNSDGKINMVD
+763 LNKDGKINMVD

-839 VNLDGKINGVDSI
+839 VNLDGKINGVDST